1 MEKEVRLIQSIQRAI
16 DIIDCFS
23 EQEPKLTLPRIS
35 GMLSLNINTTRG
47 IVNTLVANGY
57 LEHDSEENTYTLGPV
72 FIPKADLV
80 SANDIERIKKLAK
93 PYLEKIANTY
103 QVSARFQIVSNYNI
117 FAIQN
122 MNPEKAHYILMNRLN
137 TTYALNA
144 TASGKI
150 LLYYM
155 DEKRRE
161 RYYSMLDSY
170 KYTKNTLV
178 DPVELD
184 KEVKRIGE
192 LGYSTEFEEI
202 GLGISSIAVPIL
214 KRTGELYGTVSIVA
228 PTSMVTPLID
238 EAVEP
243 LRECA
248 EFISEQLLTK

>member
-23 EQEPKLTLPRIS
+23 EQEPKLSLPKIS

-57 LEHDSEENTYTLGPV
+57 LEHDNEGNTYSLGPV

-80 SANDIERIKKLAK
+80 SANDIERIKKLAT
-93 PYLEKIANTY
+93 PHLEEIANTF

-122 MNPEKAHYILMNRLN
+122 VNPEGAHYILITRLN

-155 DEKRRE
+155 DDKQRE
-161 RYYSMLDSY
+161 RYYSSMDGY
-170 KYTKNTLV
+170 QYTKNTMIDRETLQ
-178 DPVELD
+178 
-184 KEVKRIGE
+184 KEVTRVGE

-214 KRTGELYGTVSIVA
+214 KKTGELYGTVSIVA
-228 PTSMVTPLID
+228 PTSIVTPLVD
-238 EAVEP
+238 GAVAP

-248 EFISEQLLTK
+248 AFISDQLLIK